1 MTSTSNTAQTAL
13 HERIISQID
22 SIIQQA
28 AADTKPLEM
37 DPARSDLFSLFV
49 TAHGAGYLEEDAE
62 VDLTA
67 DELCKKL
74 AAHWGLDQAAQTSV
88 ARQQKLNPQELSQM
102 RLLWS
107 LMRMWM
113 EWTYAWD
120 RWEEFHSG
128 EGKKDDSPPTE

>member
-1 MTSTSNTAQTAL
+1 MSSDTVQPAL
-13 HERIISQID
+13 HEHIVSQID
-22 SIIQQA
+22 SIVQRA

-37 DPARSDLFSLFV
+37 EPARGDLFSLFV
-49 TAHGAGYLEEDAE
+49 TAHGAGYLEDEAE

-74 AAHWGLDQAAQTSV
+74 AARWGLDQAAQMSV
-88 ARQQKLNPQELSQM
+88 ARQQRLEGQELAQM

-113 EWTYAWD
+113 EWTYAWQ
-120 RWEEFHSG
+120 RWEEFHSS
-128 EGKKDDSPPTE
+128 EGKTEENPPSE